1 MTSSIN
7 FNKVIEAV
15 KSTKDIVFDDE
26 LLSIVNIKGEADF
39 VTAVDTKISQYL
51 KKKLSIITPNID
63 FMSEEEENEIK
74 SIRWILDPID
84 GTTNLIYGYNISSV
98 SLALCVNEIIEF
110 GVVYNPF
117 NDDIYTAY
125 KGKGAFF
132 NGKRMPKA
140 PNREFK
146 KCIIEFGA
154 GSTNKSASKTSFEI
168 AERVFNEC
176 LDLRRICSSALSIC
190 YIAQGRING
199 YFEKRIKPWDYAAA
213 SLILD
218 ECGGKMSDWNGNYIQ
233 FKNAT
238 SCIFATPNAYEKLYR
253 IIKEVCDE

>member
-132 NGKRMPKA
+132 NGKRMPEA

-218 ECGGKMSDWNGNYIQ
+218 ECGGKMSDWNGNNIQ